1 MSVWLNENNVCQV
14 ALIIL
19 SVLTIFLLF
28 CTNQNFK
35 GSVDAFHVNA
45 VDTTGA
51 GDSFVGALLGKIVDD
66 QSILEV
72 SIQLLVPNNQILA
85 KFFRKIWKWF
95 I

>member
-1 MSVWLNENNVCQV
+1 V
-14 ALIIL
+14 
-19 SVLTIFLLF
+19 TIFLLF

-35 GSVDAFHVNA
+35 GSVDAFHVNT

-72 SIQLLVPNNQILA
+72 SAYQDC
-85 KFFRKIWKWF
+85 R
-95 I
+95 